1 MLQFKDVK
9 TTATASPVLF
19 LLAILTFVFGGQS
32 VQAEK
37 DVQPNILFLF
47 SDDQRPDTIGALGNP
62 IIQTPNL
69 DRLVKQGTSF
79 TRATCAY
86 PLCFPSRTEIL
97 TGCTGFRNKVF
108 LSNRDANLSL
118 PTLPAVLNK
127 AGYQSYWVGKWHM
140 AGRPMSRGFTESL
153 GLFAS
158 GRRPKKP
165 QFDSKGRIVTGYVGW
180 MFQTDDRKLMPE
192 RGVGLTPNI
201 SQIFA
206 ESAIE
211 LLKRKSDKPF
221 FLYVN
226 FTAPHDP
233 LLIPP
238 KWDNV
243 YDWRKMKV
251 PENFLPRHP
260 FDHGNFNGRDE
271 KLLPWPRTK
280 EDIKKELATYYAVIS
295 HMDEQIGK
303 ILDVLKETGQ
313 ADHTI
318 VVYASDHG
326 LALGSHG
333 LMGKQNMYEHT
344 INVPLIFRGPEIP
357 EGKISNAQ
365 CYLRDLFPTFCDF
378 ANTPKPKSLQSRS
391 LLPILKNQTN
401 EIYPFI
407 VGYYRHAQRMIRT
420 DRWKLIQYPEA
431 KKTQLFDLINDPYE
445 LNNLSEKTECASIKQ
460 DLNHLLADWLR
471 EHQDPLQK

>member
-1 MLQFKDVK
+1 MIRFADSIK
-9 TTATASPVLF
+9 TGIF
-19 LLAILTFVFGGQS
+19 YLALVAFMFVNFTFWGQT

-37 DVQPNILFLF
+37 TAQPNILFLF
-47 SDDQRPDTIGALGNP
+47 SDDQRPDTIGALGNR
-62 IIQTPNL
+62 IIQTPHL

-97 TGCTGFRNKVF
+97 TGCTGFKNKVF
-108 LSNRDANLSL
+108 LSNRDADLSL
-118 PTLPAVLNK
+118 PTLPGVLVK
-127 AGYQSYWVGKWHM
+127 AGYRSYWVGKWHM
-140 AGRPMSRGFTESL
+140 AGRPVNRGFTESL
-153 GLFAS
+153 GLFAA
-158 GRRPKKP
+158 GRRPKEP

-192 RGVGLTPNI
+192 LGIGLTPDI
-201 SQIFA
+201 SRLFA
-206 ESAIE
+206 ESAIKF
-211 LLKRKSDKPF
+211 LKRKSDKPF
-221 FLYVN
+221 FLHVN

-233 LLIPP
+233 LLNPP
-238 KWDNV
+238 KWGKV
-243 YDWRKMKV
+243 YDWRKIPV

-280 EDIKKELATYYAVIS
+280 TDIQKDLATYYAIIS

-303 ILDVLKETGQ
+303 ILKVLDETGQ
-313 ADHTI
+313 AENTI
-318 VVYASDHG
+318 IVYASDHG

-344 INVPLIFRGPEIP
+344 INIPLIFRGPGIP
-357 EGKISNAQ
+357 EGKISKAQ

-378 ANTPKPKSLQSRS
+378 ANAPHPKSLQSRS
-391 LLPILKNQTN
+391 LLPILNNQTD

-431 KKTQLFDLINDPYE
+431 KKTQLFDLKNDPFE
-445 LNNLSEKTECASIKQ
+445 LSNLAQKPEHASTRE
-460 DLNHLLADWLR
+460 DLNHKLTTWLR